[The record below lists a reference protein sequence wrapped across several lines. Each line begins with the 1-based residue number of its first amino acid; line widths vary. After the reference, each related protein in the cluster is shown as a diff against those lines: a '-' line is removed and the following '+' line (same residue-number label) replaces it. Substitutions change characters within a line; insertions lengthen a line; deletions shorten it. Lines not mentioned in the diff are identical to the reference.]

1 VRTREGL
8 NPSHFSK
15 EEEMAK
21 NSTYDSVKQGQSH
34 TTYTG
39 KPVPKGP
46 VQPSPSKSEWV
57 SESATADK
65 PIFYTSKDV

>member
-1 VRTREGL
+1 
-8 NPSHFSK
+8 
-15 EEEMAK
+15 MAK
-21 NSTYDSVKQGQSH
+21 SSTYDSVKQSQSH

-65 PIFYTSKDV
+65 PNFYTSKDV

>member
-1 VRTREGL
+1 
-8 NPSHFSK
+8 
-15 EEEMAK
+15 MAK
-21 NSTYDSVKQGQSH
+21 SSSYDSVKQGKSH
-34 TTYTG
+34 TTMTG

-46 VQPSPSKSEWV
+46 VGPNPPKSEWV